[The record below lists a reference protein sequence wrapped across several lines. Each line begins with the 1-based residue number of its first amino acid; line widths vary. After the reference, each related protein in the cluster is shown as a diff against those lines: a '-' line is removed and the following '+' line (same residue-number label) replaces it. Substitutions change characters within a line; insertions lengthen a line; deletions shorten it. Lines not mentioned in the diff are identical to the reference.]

1 MNKSDLLKLSVDKRI
16 ELYASRQ
23 ITRTELMAALET
35 YEVKKYK
42 SYIEAAKE
50 KRESILVHDR
60 DTMVLWI
67 TGGSGTGKTN
77 TLAKWICEK
86 LGYDYSVGDGGEHFA
101 EGYKSTRAFII
112 DDFRAGK
119 MKFQDLLNFLDN
131 MMNVS
136 ASARYH
142 NVDFADCKLIIVTS
156 IFTPSKCYKSEAIL
170 DEPIQQLY
178 RRLGFRTADE
188 KGVIKADKTYLYIGS
203 KNIETLEFEKKPA
216 TSVPDGYVATCNA
229 ETDELLYD
237 RQLLSMAGPY
247 NDMKKSLS
255 NLDAASVLGL
265 GKLDL

>member
-1 MNKSDLLKLSVDKRI
+1 MTKSELLKLAVDKRI
-16 ELYASRQ
+16 DLYASRQ
-23 ITRTELMAALET
+23 ITHRELIDTLNSW
-35 YEVKKYK
+35 EVKKNK
-42 SYIEAAKE
+42 GLIEAATI

-86 LGYDYSVGDGGEHFA
+86 YNYDYSVGDSGEHFA
-101 EGYKSTRAFII
+101 EGYKNTRAFII
-112 DDFRAGK
+112 DDFRASK

-142 NVDFADCKLIIVTS
+142 NIDFADCKLIIVTS

-178 RRLGFRTADE
+178 RRLGFRYTD
-188 KGVIKADKTYLYIGS
+188 KNGVTKADKTYLYIGS
-203 KNIETLEFEKKPA
+203 INSETLEFEKKPA
-216 TSVPDGYVATCNA
+216 ASLPEGYVATYNA
-229 ETDELLYD
+229 ETDEIIKEIAPI
-237 RQLLSMAGPY
+237 SMKGPY
-247 NDMKKSLS
+247 HDMEKPLG
-255 NLDAASVLGL
+255 NQNAAEILGFR
-265 GKLDL
+265 KLEL

>member
-1 MNKSDLLKLSVDKRI
+1 MNKSELLKLAVDKRI
-16 ELYASRQ
+16 DLYAARQ
-23 ITRTELMAALET
+23 ITLNELYDTLNF
-35 YEVKKYK
+35 YEIKKFK
-42 SYIEAAKE
+42 SYIDAATT

-86 LGYDYSVGDGGEHFA
+86 LNYDYSVGDAGEHFA
-101 EGYKSTRAFII
+101 EGYKGTRAFIV

-142 NVDFADCKLIIVTS
+142 NIDFADCKLIIITS

-178 RRLGFRTADE
+178 RRMGFRTADK

-203 KNIETLEFEKKPA
+203 INPETLQFEKKPA
-216 TSVPDGYVATCNA
+216 TSIPEGFIATCNA
-229 ETDELLYD
+229 ETDEILED
-237 RQLLSMAGPY
+237 RQLKSMSGPY
-247 NDMKKSLS
+247 NDMKKALS
-255 NLDAASVLGL
+255 NMNVADILGFGEL
-265 GKLDL
+265 KL